1 MFEVVLSKTGD
12 HVPVNPSMEVVGSV
26 NASPSQIG
34 GSCVNV
40 VFERILMVMSKE
52 CSLLQLGV
60 VADSAYTN
68 KVVEAEITSPALSG
82 VPPPLEAV
90 K

>member
-1 MFEVVLSKTGD
+1 MPVVVLSKAGVQ
-12 HVPVNPSMEVVGSV
+12 VPVNPSMEVVGSV
-26 NASPSQIG
+26 NVSPSHIG
-34 GSCVNV
+34 AICVNV
-40 VFERILMVMSKE
+40 VFERMLIVISKE

-68 KVVEAEITSPALSG
+68 KVVEAEITSPVLSG
-82 VPPPLEAV
+82 VPPPFEAV

>member
-1 MFEVVLSKTGD
+1 MPGVVLSKMGD
-12 HVPVNPSMEVVGSV
+12 HVPVIPSMEVVGSV
-26 NASPSQIG
+26 IASPSHIG

-52 CSLLQLGV
+52 CSLVQLGV
-60 VADSAYTN
+60 VAVSAYTN
-68 KVVEAEITSPALSG
+68 KGVEAEITSPVLSG
-82 VPPPLEAV
+82 IPPPLEAV